1 MPFKI
6 GDRTIPLDTPFSTA
20 ELQYPANW
28 IRLATEEEKAS
39 IGLVWEAEPVRASD
53 RFYWDGNIANPKALE
68 DVLATKEDG
77 SPLWVQ
83 VYDSATESMVDTDTQ
98 VVTKGLKSTF
108 IAQNKAT
115 AGSILA
121 QTDWAVTRKSDIG
134 TDIPASI
141 VATRLAVRQKS
152 DQIEAAITACTT
164 VAELASLDLSYP
176 SDR

>member
-1 MPFKI
+1 MFLLNGNTLPQGTPFKDAN
-6 GDRTIPLDTPFSTA
+6 GNQYPSNWLNLSTA
-20 ELQYPANW
+20 E
-28 IRLATEEEKAS
+28 EKAA
-39 IGLVWEAEPVRASD
+39 IGITEVADEDMSFD
-53 RFYWDGNIANPKALE
+53 NRFYWSKNLPKAMEDKLETNEDNSPMLDEDGN
-68 DVLATKEDG
+68 
-77 SPLWVQ
+77 
-83 VYDSATESMVDTDTQ
+83 Q

-141 VATRLAVRQKS
+141 VAARLAVRQKS

-164 VAELASLDLSYP
+164 VAELAALDFSYP
-176 SDR
+176 KQ

>member
-1 MPFKI
+1 MFLLNGNTLPQGTPFKDAN
-6 GDRTIPLDTPFSTA
+6 GT
-20 ELQYPANW
+20 QYPANW
-28 IRLATEEEKAS
+28 LNLSTAEEKAA
-39 IGLVWEAEPVRASD
+39 IGITEVADEDMSFD
-53 RFYWDGNIANPKALE
+53 NRFYWSKNLPKAMEDKLETNQDNSPMLDEDGN
-68 DVLATKEDG
+68 
-77 SPLWVQ
+77 
-83 VYDSATESMVDTDTQ
+83 Q

-141 VATRLAVRQKS
+141 VAARLAVRQKS

-164 VAELASLDLSYP
+164 VAELAALDFSYP
-176 SDR
+176 K

>member
-1 MPFKI
+1 MFLLNGNTLPQGTPFKDAN
-6 GDRTIPLDTPFSTA
+6 GTQYPSNWLNLSTA
-20 ELQYPANW
+20 EEKSA
-28 IRLATEEEKAS
+28 IGITEVADEDMS
-39 IGLVWEAEPVRASD
+39 FD
-53 RFYWDGNIANPKALE
+53 NRFYWSKNLPKAMEDKLETNEDNSPMLDEDGN
-68 DVLATKEDG
+68 
-77 SPLWVQ
+77 
-83 VYDSATESMVDTDTQ
+83 Q

-141 VATRLAVRQKS
+141 VAARLAVRQKS

-164 VAELASLDLSYP
+164 VAELAALDFSYP
-176 SDR
+176 K

>member
-1 MPFKI
+1 MFLLNGNTLPQGIPFKDAN
-6 GDRTIPLDTPFSTA
+6 GT
-20 ELQYPANW
+20 QYPANW
-28 IRLATEEEKAS
+28 LNLSTAEEKAA
-39 IGLVWEAEPVRASD
+39 IGITEVADEDMSFD
-53 RFYWDGNIANPKALE
+53 NRFYWSKNLPKAMEDKLETNEDNSPMLDEDGN
-68 DVLATKEDG
+68 
-77 SPLWVQ
+77 
-83 VYDSATESMVDTDTQ
+83 Q

-141 VATRLAVRQKS
+141 VAARLAVRQKS

-164 VAELASLDLSYP
+164 VEELAALDLSYP
-176 SDR
+176 N

>member
-1 MPFKI
+1 MAFIINGKTLPQGVSFTDSN
-6 GDRTIPLDTPFSTA
+6 GNS
-20 ELQYPANW
+20 YPANW
-28 IRLATEEEKAS
+28 LNLSTAEEKAA
-39 IGLVWEAEPVRASD
+39 IGITEVADEDMSFD
-53 RFYWDGNIANPKALE
+53 NRFYWSKNLPKAMEDKLETNEDNSPMLDEDGN
-68 DVLATKEDG
+68 
-77 SPLWVQ
+77 
-83 VYDSATESMVDTDTQ
+83 Q

-141 VATRLAVRQKS
+141 VAARLAVRQKS

-164 VAELASLDLSYP
+164 VAELAALDFSYP
-176 SDR
+176 KQ